1 MDDLNPL
8 FRLAADYIQYTD
20 CPVFLTG
27 KAGTGKTTFLKYIKN
42 NTHKSC
48 VIVAPTGVAAINAG
62 GITIHSFLQLPFTP
76 FIPETNAFNLSAPI
90 IDKHQL
96 LSKIR
101 LSKDRISVIQKL
113 ELLIIDEISMVRC
126 DLLDEMDAVL
136 RHVRKNYDT
145 PFGGVQ
151 LLLIGDLMQLA
162 PVARKEE
169 WEILSAYYN
178 SPYFFSSRVWNLQNP
193 VHIELQVIY
202 RQNNP
207 AFVEV
212 LNMVRNNKLNEKGI
226 QLLHQRYDPTFESG
240 RDENYITLTTHNK
253 IADNINNKALKNLS
267 GLAHH
272 FNATIED
279 DFPPGNFPADELL
292 RLKKGAQVMFLKND
306 TAKIKRYFNGKIG
319 VIQKI
324 ADDEIIVEFD
334 DELIEVKKEKWENIR
349 YHINPKTQ
357 KMEEE
362 VIGSFTQFPLRLAWA
377 ITIHKSQGLTFE
389 KAIIDPGAA
398 FAPGQVY
405 VALSRCTSLE
415 GLVLRS
421 PINQYSLRLDN
432 QVTAFLNNET
442 TDEYLKENLA
452 TLKMRYEKETLM
464 SVFSFAKITSFSE
477 KFFQWFFEN
486 ASAFNVQAKD
496 WIHVFEGKLIQLEN
510 VFTKFQQELLQKT
523 ISGILSNE
531 NNFLQERIIAAS
543 NYFTKELTPFIAWL
557 IKSPLVTDNR
567 MVGLK
572 YQTSLLEILEEL
584 DFKNYLLQNCLKGF
598 FLDTILSA
606 KKNYTKPF
614 FKINALAEAA
624 SFNQNE
630 HHDRTTLKADL
641 FKLRDQLAREKSL
654 PVYRVANIKTIDEMI
669 QYLPQT
675 LSQLEKI
682 SGFGKV
688 KSHQFGKD
696 FIEIIAAYCEENGL
710 ESLVEK
716 IPEKKKKEKKER
728 KPHSREESFD
738 LYKKGNSIQ
747 QIALQ
752 RNFTIETI
760 QGHLSFYVG
769 NGILD
774 AKDMLSKEKLLKIGE
789 LIVQYPEANL
799 GFLKSKLGNA
809 ASYGEINIAL
819 AHFKN
824 KVGEKQEK

>member
-1 MDDLNPL
+1 MDDSNPL
-8 FRLAADYIQYTD
+8 FKLAADYIQYTD

-27 KAGTGKTTFLKYIKN
+27 KAGTGKTTFLKYIKSIS
-42 NTHKSC
+42 HKNC

-62 GITIHSFLQLPFTP
+62 GTTIHSFLQLPFTP
-76 FIPETNAFNLSAPI
+76 FIPETNAFNVSAPVT
-90 IDKHQL
+90 DKHQL

-136 RHVRKNYDT
+136 RHVRKNYDA

-151 LLLIGDLMQLA
+151 VLLIGDLMQLA

-193 VHIELQVIY
+193 VHIELQTIY
-202 RQNNP
+202 RQSNP
-207 AFVEV
+207 GFVEV
-212 LNMVRNNKLNEKGI
+212 LNMVRNNNLNEKAI
-226 QLLHQRYDPTFESG
+226 HLLHQRYDPTFEPG

-253 IADNINNKALKNLS
+253 IADNINNKALENLS
-267 GLAHH
+267 GLAQH
-272 FNATIED
+272 FKAIIED
-279 DFPPGNFPADELL
+279 DFPPGNYPAEELL
-292 RLKKGAQVMFLKND
+292 RLKRNAQVMFLKND

-324 ADDEIIVEFD
+324 TDEEITVECD

-349 YHINPKTQ
+349 YRINPKTQ

-389 KAIIDPGAA
+389 KAMIDPGAA

-415 GLVLRS
+415 GLVLLS

-442 TDEYLKENLA
+442 TDEYLKENLGI
-452 TLKMRYEKETLM
+452 LKIKNEKDILM
-464 SVFSFAKITSFSE
+464 SLFSFGKIRNICE

-496 WIHVFEGKLIQLEN
+496 WINIFEGKVIQIEN
-510 VFTKFQQELLQKT
+510 VFAKFYQELQHKT
-523 ISGILSNE
+523 ESGIPLNE
-531 NNFLQERIIAAS
+531 NKLLQERIIAAS
-543 NYFTKELTPFIAWL
+543 NYFTKELAPFIAWMMQ
-557 IKSPLVTDNR
+557 SPLVTDNR
-567 MVGLK
+567 MVGIK
-572 YQTSLLEILEEL
+572 YQASMQEILEEL
-584 DFKNYLLQNCLKGF
+584 DFKNYLLQHCTKGF
-598 FLDTILSA
+598 FIDSILAA
-606 KKNYTKPF
+606 KKNYIKPA
-614 FKINALAEAA
+614 FKINALAATA
-624 SFNQNE
+624 TIQNDQ
-630 HHDRTTLKADL
+630 HGRTRLKADL
-641 FKLRDQLAREKSL
+641 FKLRDQLAKEKNL

-688 KSHQFGKD
+688 KSRQFGND
-696 FIEIIAAYCEENGL
+696 FIEIISAYCEENGL
-710 ESLVEK
+710 ETNIERM
-716 IPEKKKKEKKER
+716 PEKKKKEKKEV

-760 QGHLSFYVG
+760 QGHLSFFVG
-769 NGILD
+769 NG
-774 AKDMLSKEKLLKIGE
+774 MLKASDIISTEKLLKIGE
-789 LIVQYPEANL
+789 VIVQNPEANP
-799 GFLKSKLGNA
+799 GILKSKLGNA

-819 AHFKN
+819 AHFRN
-824 KVGEKQEK
+824 KVGEKLEK